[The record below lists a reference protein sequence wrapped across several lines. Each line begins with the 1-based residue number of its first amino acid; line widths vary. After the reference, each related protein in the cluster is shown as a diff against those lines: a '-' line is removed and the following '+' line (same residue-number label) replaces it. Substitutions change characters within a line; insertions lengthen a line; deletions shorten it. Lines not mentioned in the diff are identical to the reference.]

1 MNLNSL
7 GSGTHTFKYPDIE
20 VTIDGIVS
28 AGTSSI
34 PSYYNA
40 VGVPVVTG
48 TLESVFVKSGGSG
61 FGSEDI
67 VNCQRSWSK
76 ITYRKRCD
84 IRPIISSGTII
95 SVYIANG
102 GSEYTTPPTINVIGD
117 GTLAKLKAN
126 IVNGSIASVDIISGG
141 KNYVDGSTVIE
152 VLTTG
157 GGVRLD
163 SQLHKWS
170 INNVKRFEQVLGNT
184 NFKRHDS
191 SKV

>member
-67 VNCQRSWSK
+67 VNYVK
-76 ITYRKRCD
+76 DPGVKLLTGKDAD

-117 GTLAKLKAN
+117 GTLAKLKQ
-126 IVNGSIASVDIISGG
+126 IS
-141 KNYVDGSTVIE
+141 
-152 VLTTG
+152 
-157 GGVRLD
+157 
-163 SQLHKWS
+163 
-170 INNVKRFEQVLGNT
+170 
-184 NFKRHDS
+184 
-191 SKV
+191 